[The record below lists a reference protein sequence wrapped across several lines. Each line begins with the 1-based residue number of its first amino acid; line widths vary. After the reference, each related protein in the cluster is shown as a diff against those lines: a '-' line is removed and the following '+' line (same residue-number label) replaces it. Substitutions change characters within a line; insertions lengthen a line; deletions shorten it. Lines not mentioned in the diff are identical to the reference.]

1 MKTGVV
7 QGGVQSPVLF
17 NYYLAD
23 FPTPTGVVQGGVLSP
38 VLFNYYLADF
48 PTTTGVVQGGVLS
61 PVLFNDYLADF
72 PTPKGEDRS
81 DTRRSSVSSTFQ
93 LLSGRLFNTD
103 R

>member
-7 QGGVQSPVLF
+7 QGGVLSPVLF

-38 VLFNYYLADF
+38 VLSNYYLADF
-48 PTTTGVVQGGVLS
+48 PTLT
-61 PVLFNDYLADF
+61 
-72 PTPKGEDRS
+72 GEDRS
-81 DTRRSSVSSTFQ
+81 DTRMSSVSSALQ
-93 LLSGRLFNTD
+93 LLSGRLSNTD